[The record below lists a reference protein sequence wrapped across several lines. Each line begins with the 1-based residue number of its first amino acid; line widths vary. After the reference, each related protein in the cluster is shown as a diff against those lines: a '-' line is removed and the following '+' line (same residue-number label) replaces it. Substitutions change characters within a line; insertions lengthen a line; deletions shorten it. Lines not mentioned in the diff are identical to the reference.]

1 MPLVIGGGCTL
12 RASVSDAQEDAR
24 PVAELPEWVLAVA
37 RGESIR
43 GTGIVVDHTRD
54 EDVDSAARL

>member
-1 MPLVIGGGCTL
+1 
-12 RASVSDAQEDAR
+12 VSDAQEDAR